1 MTKTQSITS
10 LDTFAKLWLHECSR
24 VFNDRLINEQD
35 REFFRNLVKD
45 LLKSKFKVNWN
56 TKEIDFFNGPQQ
68 VIFSYILKL
77 DAEDRLYEEI
87 TDKKKLF
94 KTLEDKLSDFNI
106 TCSSQKMDL
115 VFFDDAISH
124 IIRISRILR

>member
-1 MTKTQSITS
+1 
-10 LDTFAKLWLHECSR
+10 
-24 VFNDRLINEQD
+24 
-35 REFFRNLVKD
+35 VKD

-68 VIFSYILKL
+68 IIFSYILKL

-94 KTLEDKLSDFNI
+94 KTLEDKLSDYNI

-124 IIRISRILR
+124 IIRISRILRQPRGNAMLIGVSGCGKQSLTRLCSAMLEAKCF

>member
-1 MTKTQSITS
+1 MTKTQSINS

-35 REFFRNLVKD
+35 REFFQNLVKD
-45 LLKSKFKVNWN
+45 LLKSKFKINWN
-56 TKEIDFFNGPQQ
+56 TKEIDLFNGPQQ
-68 VIFSYILKL
+68 VMFSYILKL

-94 KTLEDKLSDFNI
+94 KTLEDKLSDYNI
-106 TCSSQKMDL
+106 TCSS
-115 VFFDDAISH
+115 
-124 IIRISRILR
+124 

>member
-1 MTKTQSITS
+1 M
-10 LDTFAKLWLHECSR
+10 HECSR

-68 VIFSYILKL
+68 IIFSYILKL

-106 TCSSQKMDL
+106 SCSS
-115 VFFDDAISH
+115 
-124 IIRISRILR
+124 

>member
-56 TKEIDFFNGPQQ
+56 TKEIDFFNGPHQI
-68 VIFSYILKL
+68 IFSYILKL

-94 KTLEDKLSDFNI
+94 KTLEDKLSDYNI